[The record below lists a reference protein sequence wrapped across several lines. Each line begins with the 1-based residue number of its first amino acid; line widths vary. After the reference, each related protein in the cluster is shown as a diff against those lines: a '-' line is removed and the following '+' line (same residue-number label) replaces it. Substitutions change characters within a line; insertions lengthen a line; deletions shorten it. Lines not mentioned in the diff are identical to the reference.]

1 MSQLSTKGSPL
12 SGLHSKS
19 VLASLN
25 PKGAYTELAN
35 LLRLR
40 FVAQDLRLFVPKPV
54 KSLLNGG
61 ERTRFR
67 GRGMDFE
74 EVRLYQAGD
83 DIRSIDWRVTARTQV
98 PHTKVYREERER
110 PVFIL
115 IDQRSP
121 LFFGSQQCF
130 KSVLAA
136 HIGTN
141 LAWAAL
147 NNGDR
152 VGGMLFGDNQQ
163 RDIRPRRSK
172 HAVLELLHH
181 IQDFNRQLR
190 SPISPSGSKSLK
202 SILMDTRRIAKPGC
216 ALFIISDFHDYT
228 HECEQQLFE
237 LARHT
242 DITLVH
248 VYDPLEKKLASNRRL
263 TVSNGQVRLE
273 LPTDDNNFQQAYESA
288 YSEHLDKVIA
298 SSKRLGITLMSY
310 ATTDNVQQALRERF
324 STKK

>member
-1 MSQLSTKGSPL
+1 MSQLNSGGSTL
-12 SGLHSKS
+12 SGLNLKS
-19 VLASLN
+19 VLANLN
-25 PKGAYTELAN
+25 PKGAYIDLAS

-40 FVAQDLRLFVPKPV
+40 FAAQDLRLFVPRPV

-152 VGGMLFGDNQQ
+152 VGGMLFGDTQQ

-181 IQDFNRQLR
+181 IQDFNQQLR
-190 SPISPSGSKSLK
+190 SPISPNGSKSLREV
-202 SILMDTRRIAKPGC
+202 LTDTRRIAKPGC

-228 HECEQQLFE
+228 NECEQQLFE

-242 DITLVH
+242 DVTLIH
-248 VYDPLEKKLASNRRL
+248 VYDPLEKHLASNTRL
-263 TVSNGQVRLE
+263 TVSNGQSRLQ
-273 LPTDDNNFQQAYESA
+273 LPTDENTFQEAYQTA
-288 YSEHLDKVIA
+288 FSERLDRVVS
-298 SSKRLGITLMSY
+298 SSKRLGIALLSY

>member
-1 MSQLSTKGSPL
+1 MSRPS
-12 SGLHSKS
+12 SG
-19 VLASLN
+19 VLGYLGTNSIIANLN
-25 PKGAYTELAN
+25 PKGAYIDLAN

-40 FVAQDLRLFVPKPV
+40 FAARDLRLFVPRPV
-54 KSLLNGG
+54 KSLLSGG

-98 PHTKVYREERER
+98 PHTKVFREERER
-110 PVFIL
+110 PVFVL
-115 IDQRSP
+115 VDQRSP

-130 KSVLAA
+130 KSVLAG
-136 HIGTN
+136 HIAAT

-152 VGGMLFGDNQQ
+152 VGGMLFGDFQQ

-172 HAVLELLHH
+172 HAVLELLHQ
-181 IQDFNRQLR
+181 IQEFNRQLH
-190 SPISPSGSKSLK
+190 SPIAPSGGKNLLSL
-202 SILMDTRRIAKPGC
+202 LTDTRRIAKPGC
-216 ALFIISDFHDYT
+216 ALFIISDFHDYSS
-228 HECEQQLFE
+228 ECEQQLFE

-242 DITLVH
+242 DITLIH
-248 VYDPLEKKLASNRRL
+248 VYDPLEKHLASNARL
-263 TVSNGQVRLE
+263 TVSDGQARLQ
-273 LPTDDNNFQQAYESA
+273 LPCDEPSFQKAYQTA
-288 YSEHLDKVIA
+288 YSERLERVVA
-298 SSKRLGITLMSY
+298 SSKRLGINLLSY

-324 STKK
+324 SSKK